1 MICNS
6 ILWEIKWNIPYISI
20 LFTSDKLG
28 FWLCAW
34 PWWNFGLEHSSQLII
49 RCIKYGRLGKKHFKF
64 RTSVNNQY
72 YLLHHFPFPFLLFPS
87 VFLHCWLKMVFLFLL
102 AILWKSAFSWVYIS
116 LSPLSFTFLLFSTV
130 CNASS
135 NNRFAFLHFFFS
147 WGWFCSLPP
156 VQCYEP
162 LSIVLAFY
170 QI

>member
-72 YLLHHFPFPFLLFPS
+72 YLLHHFPFPFPPLSLFP
-87 VFLHCWLKMVFLFLL
+87 FLSLSLSDRQTHTHSITSHDQWLSEMNFYLIL
-102 AILWKSAFSWVYIS
+102 AILNV
-116 LSPLSFTFLLFSTV
+116 L
-130 CNASS
+130 N
-135 NNRFAFLHFFFS
+135 
-147 WGWFCSLPP
+147 CSLRTISFPN
-156 VQCYEP
+156 
-162 LSIVLAFY
+162 Y
-170 QI
+170 Q